1 MMISDADFDELFF
14 DDIDLKP
21 AKNDVSSAAYALRKD
36 EAVQPRHDPLQ
47 DAATL
52 AMMSPFGAAVAMMS
66 VFGAPP
72 RS

>member
-14 DDIDLKP
+14 DKNDVKP
-21 AKNDVSSAAYALRKD
+21 AQKDVSSAAYALRKGD
-36 EAVQPRHDPLQ
+36 AVQPRHDPLQ

-66 VFGAPP
+66 AFGA
-72 RS
+72 RART